1 MKSRRVCMN
10 TGKLKLGVVGNGFV
24 GGAVVNGFRTK
35 ECEVL
40 VYDKDKYRSE
50 NTLDEVLECDFVFV
64 CLPTPMTSA
73 LGGPVDL
80 SIITS
85 FFEDVVNNNQFNPT
99 YIIKST
105 VPVGTTENIN
115 RLHEDIKVVHN
126 PEFLTAINSIK
137 DFKNPD
143 RTVVGGTKPIIDD
156 VSFLYE
162 EFFPEAPVIKMSSGE
177 SELVKYA
184 ANCFL
189 ATKVMYFNLI
199 HKICESKDLDYNNV
213 SEGVIADRR
222 IGKSH
227 YEVPGPDGD
236 FGFGGTCFP
245 KDINGLIEILY
256 SCNVDSTILKEVWRM
271 NKTLRENW
279 DWADSPS
286 AVSSIE

>member
-1 MKSRRVCMN
+1 MN
-10 TGKLKLGVVGNGFV
+10 AKQLKLGVIGNGFV
-24 GGAVVNGFRTK
+24 GQAVARGFGDK
-35 ECEVL
+35 GCNVL
-40 VYDKDKYRSE
+40 IYDKDPSRSI
-50 NTLDEVLECDFVFV
+50 NNQDEVLECDFVFV

-73 LGGPVDL
+73 SGGPVDL
-80 SIITS
+80 SIITG
-85 FFEDVVNNNQFNPT
+85 FFEGVVNNKQFNPV

-143 RTVVGGTKPIIDD
+143 RTVVGGTKDLVHD

-162 EFFPEAPVIKMSSGE
+162 KFFPEAPVIKMSSGE
-177 SELVKYA
+177 SELVKYS

-199 HKICESKDLDYNNV
+199 YKICESKGLDYNNV
-213 SEGVIADRR
+213 SDGVIADRR

-227 YEVPGPDGD
+227 YDVPGPDGD

-256 SCNVDSTILKEVWRM
+256 SCNIDSTILKEVWRM
-271 NKTLRENW
+271 NKTFRENW

-286 AVSSIE
+286 AVSSMENN